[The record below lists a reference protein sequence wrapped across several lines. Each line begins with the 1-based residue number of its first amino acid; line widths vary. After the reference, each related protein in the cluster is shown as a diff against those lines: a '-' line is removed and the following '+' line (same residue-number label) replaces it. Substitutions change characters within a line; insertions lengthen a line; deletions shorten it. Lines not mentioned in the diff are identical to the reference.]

1 MEVDRCH
8 RAAHSQSR
16 RVTTSP
22 SISLYFLVLIRVGD
36 LDGDGNYKSY
46 WIFTGYSRD
55 VRGTEED

>member
-1 MEVDRCH
+1 M
-8 RAAHSQSR
+8 SQSS
-16 RVTTSP
+16 TLSEPQGHNAP

-55 VRGTEED
+55 ARGTEED